1 MISRKDLRQLSE
13 YCWEIPRETRE
24 DMLTPARV
32 YGSWRIIESAM
43 GDESLDQL
51 ANTATLPGMANYT
64 MAMPDIHQG
73 YGFPIGGVAA
83 AYADEGMISPGGV
96 GYDIACGVR
105 LMAST
110 IPGEEAAP
118 NIETLAAALS
128 RGIPKGTGEGSSLI
142 LTDDD
147 LEGVLA
153 DGSQWLLGR
162 GYATEMDVRRTEAG
176 GRLAGAEP
184 AAISRRA
191 WERGRAQ
198 LGSLGSG
205 NHFIEID
212 VVEEIF
218 APEAAAAMGLSKGMI
233 AIQIH
238 TGSRGL
244 GHQVCTDTLREF
256 QSVAE
261 RKYRVKPVD
270 RQLMCVPIRS
280 AEGEAYF
287 GAMNAAGNF
296 AFANRQ
302 MIATRIREIF
312 AAYTGSSGKAAD
324 LTLVADIAHNL
335 ARLEKHEVD
344 GKKRDLLVHRKGATR
359 AFGPG
364 SPDLPTE
371 YRECGQPVLVPGSM
385 GTASWVLAGTETG
398 MRETFGSCCH
408 GAGRMMS
415 RTAAR
420 KAIRGDRLRADL
432 EARGIRVKAGSMG
445 ELAEEAP
452 EAYKDVDEVVR
463 SVTGAGIAR
472 KVARLIPLAVI
483 KG

>member
-1 MISRKDLRQLSE
+1 
-13 YCWEIPRETRE
+13 
-24 DMLTPARV
+24 MLTPARV

-244 GHQVCTDTLREF
+244 GHQVCTYTLREF
-256 QSVAE
+256 QSVAGM
-261 RKYRVKPVD
+261 RRVDLSGEVPVELPLVVCSPVRIKQILANLLSNAMKFTPAGGWVRVGL
-270 RQLMCVPIRS
+270 RQDGEFVEIEVADNGIGMSELQCKRIFSKFFQVDDSLTREVGGVGLGLALVKKLVELHEGVVGVESTEGKGSRFTIRLPVH
-280 AEGEAYF
+280 GPRI
-287 GAMNAAGNF
+287 GPAAG
-296 AFANRQ
+296 
-302 MIATRIREIF
+302 
-312 AAYTGSSGKAAD
+312 G
-324 LTLVADIAHNL
+324 
-335 ARLEKHEVD
+335 
-344 GKKRDLLVHRKGATR
+344 
-359 AFGPG
+359 
-364 SPDLPTE
+364 
-371 YRECGQPVLVPGSM
+371 
-385 GTASWVLAGTETG
+385 
-398 MRETFGSCCH
+398 
-408 GAGRMMS
+408 
-415 RTAAR
+415 
-420 KAIRGDRLRADL
+420 
-432 EARGIRVKAGSMG
+432 
-445 ELAEEAP
+445 
-452 EAYKDVDEVVR
+452 R
-463 SVTGAGIAR
+463 SVLGEIG
-472 KVARLIPLAVI
+472 
-483 KG
+483 